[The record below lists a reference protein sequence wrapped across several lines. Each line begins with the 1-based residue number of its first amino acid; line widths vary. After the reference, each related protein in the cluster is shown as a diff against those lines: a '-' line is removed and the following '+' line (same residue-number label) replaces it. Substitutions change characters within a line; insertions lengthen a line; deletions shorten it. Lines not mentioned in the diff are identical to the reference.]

1 MTSLLQQ
8 SLRSA
13 GATTRR
19 LAASARSP
27 PRLSVPAAHAP
38 RYSTATSPPKQPKIL
53 LLLTSKAPAPNGRKV
68 EILLWELQLQYDGAL
83 YLCVYTLKICESA
96 AIMLH
101 LGQHYD
107 PERKFTFD
115 PQTREYTEMPAVDL
129 LRPTHYCKLKQNM
142 KYAKQRYIDET
153 KRLYGVLNVRLNGR
167 EWLAGS
173 GRGKYSIADMNA
185 YPWVSAHA
193 SSGIESMDEWPRV
206 KAWLERTWERQAV
219 RVAMN
224 SRVPRQ
230 PAKWRELD
238 PDTDRL
244 GPASGAQNHA
254 HAWAVRHAEV

>member
-38 RYSTATSPPKQPKIL
+38 RYSTATSPPKRPKIL
-53 LLLTSKAPAPNGRKV
+53 LLFTSKAPAPNGRRV

-83 YLCVYTLKICESA
+83 YFTDYVDIDNHGQHEEDPNFGEDTLKICESA

-129 LRPTHYCKLKQNM
+129 LRLELTRCGVWLH
-142 KYAKQRYIDET
+142 RRDEAA
-153 KRLYGVLNVRLNGR
+153 VRSPGR
-167 EWLAGS
+167 EWLAGA

-193 SSGIESMDEWPRV
+193 SSGIESMDEWSHV

-224 SRVPRQ
+224 SRLPRQ
-230 PAKWRELD
+230 PAK
-238 PDTDRL
+238 
-244 GPASGAQNHA
+244 
-254 HAWAVRHAEV
+254 